1 MKKKEI
7 KKLKAR
13 LRELEQVVMELEW
26 EITKGQLER
35 CAHTDWISWDELMP
49 KGRGEQWRL
58 GRVSG

>member
-35 CAHTDWISWDELMP
+35 CAHTDWISWDELTPM
-49 KGRGEQWRL
+49 GRGE
-58 GRVSG
+58 